1 MLRAPGR
8 ASRAFL
14 RHQNRDTSFRFYLY
28 FHLFSQR
35 YYTIVVSLIQWL
47 IFAGISIILYKEH
60 NKRGFARKGACFYE
74 ADAYGGCHWAGALPR
89 YHQIIPGVKKGPVFQ
104 KGHIIA
110 PEDVPVLLSVG
121 KEHVYIWEKDDTRFH
136 ENEAARIL
144 CEMSRND
151 YMDASEPSEGKIE
164 LTAQVD
170 GLFTL
175 DRQRLYAVNSLGE
188 MMIATRHAGPVK
200 KGDKLAGMRVIPLV
214 IEKEKMAEAR
224 ETAGNTPLLTLTP
237 YRALKVGLV
246 TTGSEVYYGRIQ
258 DQFTPVIKAKL
269 AEYGAEVTHHVL
281 LPDDHA
287 AVTEKI
293 KEFLA
298 DGVDMVL
305 CTGGMS
311 VDPDDKTPLAIK
323 NAGVN
328 VVTYGAPVLPG
339 AMFLLSYTDDGRPV
353 CGLPGC
359 VMYAKRTIFDLVL
372 PYLAA
377 GVPVTREQIAAYGEG
392 GLCLNCKV
400 CTWPN
405 CGFGKGV

>member
-1 MLRAPGR
+1 MKLMR
-8 ASRAFL
+8 
-14 RHQNRDTSFRFYLY
+14 T
-28 FHLFSQR
+28 
-35 YYTIVVSLIQWL
+35 
-47 IFAGISIILYKEH
+47 E
-60 NKRGFARKGACFYE
+60 
-74 ADAYGGCHWAGALPR
+74 DAIGQVLCHDIT
-89 YHQIIPGVKKGPVFQ
+89 QIIPGVKKGPVFQ
-104 KGHIIA
+104 KGHIIT

-151 YMDASEPSEGKIE
+151 YMDASDPSEGKIE

-237 YRALKVGLV
+237 YRALKVGLI